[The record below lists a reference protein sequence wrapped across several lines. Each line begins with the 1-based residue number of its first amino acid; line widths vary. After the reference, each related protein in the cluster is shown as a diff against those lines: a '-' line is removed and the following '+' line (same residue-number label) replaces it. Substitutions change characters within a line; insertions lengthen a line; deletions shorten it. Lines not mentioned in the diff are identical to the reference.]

1 MLVKR
6 NRNGYWVNMLKKLR
20 HCYDQ
25 VRIHWEQVLE
35 EIRHCYD
42 PTMPPLFAGKRAQE
56 EANPT

>member
-6 NRNGYWVNMLKKLR
+6 NQHGYWVNTLKELR

-42 PTMPPLFAGKRAQE
+42 PTMPPLFAGKHPKIGE
-56 EANPT
+56 HLP